1 MKINQAI
8 TFILI
13 NILREERPDSP
24 GVVPHTFKELFR
36 EAYLDRSLTFT
47 FKISMVEVYKSS
59 LRDLLVRRPT
69 RTIEP
74 SAKW

>member
-13 NILREERPDSP
+13 IILQEGRPNSP

-36 EAYLDRSLTFT
+36 EDALDYSLTFIFT
-47 FKISMVEVYKSS
+47 ISMLEVYKQSQS
-59 LRDLLVRRPT
+59 DLLLRQST
-69 RTIEP
+69 RTT
-74 SAKW
+74 